1 MQALLDTDILF
12 LYFKGNKLVENQVK
26 LHLEKDGRLNIS
38 VLSYDEI
45 IENLNGNKAMKQLN
59 DFMEFSRYNNII
71 PLTVQT
77 IEIAAG
83 LYSSAK
89 SLKNPFDDI
98 SILIAAIC
106 IENNYRL
113 ISRQPAFFNRISG
126 LHVENWAES

>member
-26 LHLEKDGRLNIS
+26 SHLEKDGRLNIS

-106 IENNYRL
+106 IENNYKL
-113 ISRQPAFFNRISG
+113 ISRQPEFFNRISG
-126 LHVENWAES
+126 LHVENWAEG

>member
-106 IENNYRL
+106 IENNYKL